1 MAQESKLDR
10 CGCCEVA
17 SVEEPVRNAPAL
29 PALRYRVGT
38 HATFLQR
45 MVHGLSGV
53 RPDPNNE
60 NGSRPLAG
68 LTTRGSDD
76 ATIALLDAVSS
87 VADVL
92 TFYQERI
99 ANEGFLRTATERRSV
114 LELARAIGY
123 ELGPGVA
130 ASVYLSF
137 TIEDAPGAP
146 GVCVLPKGMQVQS
159 VPPQDK
165 LPQVF
170 ETSAE
175 FTAYAEWNQLKPR
188 LTRPADMAI
197 LANGT
202 TNRLVLLGPSG
213 SFSAAALPDLTSK
226 VNKDQIYRLDPA
238 QNIAG
243 DIDALQVEPVY
254 FTEAAAG
261 VAKGDLL
268 LFTGKGDKA
277 TQTLVLRVS
286 EVTPDADKKQIVI
299 DLEPL
304 PKPAE
309 TKPFS
314 GRVKLI
320 PFISSQSYKFASVKL
335 NTIGFNR
342 DTVASTVLEQTWH
355 ERDLQALMGIHG
367 WRRSSLT
374 RAVNTKPPAEPVAIE
389 AGAFAFRE
397 RAGFFGHNA
406 PKWASLPN
414 TTPPLPA
421 NPYPKGWDKGDKNGT
436 APQPTL
442 AAPRTI
448 WTDSQG
454 TPNTAEGPHAYLE
467 RPVSGLTR
475 AGWLLFTTPELDP
488 AVYSVYDAREASR
501 ADYGL
506 SGRATA
512 LILADTSGTKLGST
526 PTGTAFQFRTTTAHV
541 ASRRLELAELPIDS
555 PVEDTKAIELDRMV
569 LGLTVGQA
577 IALAGERSDLTGVEA
592 AEIAF
597 LADIIHS
604 EGRTTL
610 VLQEKIKNRYVRSK
624 LSINANVVHAT
635 HGETVTEPLGSGDA
649 SSSNQRFMLKKPPLT
664 YVSAPTPRGISS
676 SLEVRV
682 NGIRWN
688 EAPSLFELKGN
699 DQSYVVRIDDDARAQ
714 VIFGDG
720 QRGARVPSGGA
731 NISATYR
738 SGIGPDGEVDEGSLT
753 LLRSMPLGLRGV
765 TNTLA
770 AGGAEGPERLAN
782 ARRNAPLTVLTF
794 ERVVS
799 LSDYEGFARTFPGIG
814 KARGDLLW
822 IDGGEMVHLTVAGAT
837 GGTPSDDVVRNLT
850 DAIRDVSDLAQR
862 FKVSSFA
869 QRYFECSARVAVDPR
884 YVPERVLADVENHLR
899 VSFAFEARDFA
910 QSVTAAEV
918 IKLIHEVAGVVA
930 VDIDK
935 LTPYSDTTSVPAAA
949 PAAPF
954 VPAFRARWNNATREF
969 EPAELLLI
977 NPVGIDLKEMK
988 K

>member
-1 MAQESKLDR
+1 
-10 CGCCEVA
+10 
-17 SVEEPVRNAPAL
+17 
-29 PALRYRVGT
+29 
-38 HATFLQR
+38 
-45 MVHGLSGV
+45 MVHALSGP
-53 RPDPNNE
+53 RPDLDNYQN
-60 NGSRPLAG
+60 RPLAN

-76 ATIALLDAVSS
+76 ATIALLDAVSC

-99 ANEGFLRTATERRSV
+99 ANEGFLRTATERCSV

-123 ELGPGVA
+123 ELAPGVA

-137 TIEDAPGAP
+137 TIEDARGAP
-146 GVCVLPKGMQVQS
+146 GVCVLPKGMPVQS

-175 FTAYAEWNQLKPR
+175 FTAYADWNQLKPR

-197 LANGT
+197 LDDGT
-202 TNRLVLLGPSG
+202 TKRLVLLGPSG
-213 SFSAAALPDLTSK
+213 SFSASSLPDLTSQ
-226 VNKDQIYRLDPA
+226 VNKDHTYRLDPA
-238 QNIAG
+238 QNISG
-243 DIDALQVEPVY
+243 DVDALHVTRVY
-254 FTEAAAG
+254 FVEAAAG
-261 VAKGDLL
+261 IAKGDLL
-268 LFTGKGDKA
+268 LFTGKRDNA
-277 TQTLVLRVS
+277 TKTLVLRVADA
-286 EVTPDADKKQIVI
+286 TPDPDKKRIAI

-304 PKPAE
+304 PKLNVTE
-309 TKPFS
+309 TFVRRFQQITHVPKLFHNVDFEK
-314 GRVKLI
+314 VKLD
-320 PFISSQSYKFASVKL
+320 PL
-335 NTIGFNR
+335 PFNR
-342 DTVASTVLEQTWH
+342 NNVESNVLERTWR
-355 ERDLQALMGIHG
+355 EQDLRVLMDIHG
-367 WRRSSLT
+367 WRRASVT
-374 RAVNTKPPAEPVAIE
+374 RAVNTKPPAEPVATE

-397 RAGFFGHNA
+397 KAGFFGHNA
-406 PKWASLPN
+406 PKWKSLPSAV
-414 TTPPLPA
+414 PPLPA
-421 NPYPKGWDKGDKNGT
+421 QPYPNGWDTNDTNNPLTGSLT
-436 APQPTL
+436 AGAL
-442 AAPRTI
+442 PRTI

-454 TPNTAEGPHAYLE
+454 IPNSQDGPDAYLE
-467 RPVSGLTR
+467 RPISGLTKG
-475 AGWLLFTTPELDP
+475 GWLIFTNPKLDP
-488 AVYSVYDAREASR
+488 AVYSVYDAREVSR

-512 LILADTSGTKLGST
+512 LLLADPSGTKLGNT
-526 PTGTAFQFRTTTAHV
+526 PSEDFKFRTTTAHA
-541 ASRRLELAELPIDS
+541 ASRRVELAELPIDS
-555 PVEDTKAIELDRMV
+555 PVADTGAIELDRMV

-577 IALAGERSDLTGVEA
+577 IALTGERHDLPGVED

-610 VLQEKIKNRYVRSK
+610 VLEENIKNSYVRAK

-664 YVSAPTPRGISS
+664 YVSASTPRGISS

-682 NGIRWN
+682 NGIRWD
-688 EAPSLFELKGN
+688 EAPSLFALKED

-720 QRGARVPSGGA
+720 KHGARVPSGAA

-738 SGIGPDGEVDEGSLT
+738 SGIGPDGEVDAGSLT

-770 AGGAEGPERLAN
+770 ASGAEGPERLAD

-799 LSDYEGFARTFPGIG
+799 LSDYEDYARTFPGIG

-822 IDGGEMVHLTVAGAT
+822 VDGGNIVHLTVAGAT
-837 GGTPSDDVVRNLT
+837 GGAPSSDVVDNLT
-850 DAIRDVSDLAQR
+850 DAIENFSDRAQR
-862 FKVSSFA
+862 FKVTAFA

-884 YVPERVLADVENHLR
+884 YVTDKVLAEVQSHLR
-899 VSFAFEARDFA
+899 ASFAFEARDFA

-918 IKLIHEVAGVVA
+918 IKLIHEMAGVVA

-935 LTPYSDTTSVPAAA
+935 LAPYSETASAPAAA
-949 PAAPF
+949 PGARS
-954 VPAFRARWNNATREF
+954 VPAFRARWNQTTREF

-977 NPVGIDLKEMK
+977 NPVGIDLKEMDK
-988 K
+988 